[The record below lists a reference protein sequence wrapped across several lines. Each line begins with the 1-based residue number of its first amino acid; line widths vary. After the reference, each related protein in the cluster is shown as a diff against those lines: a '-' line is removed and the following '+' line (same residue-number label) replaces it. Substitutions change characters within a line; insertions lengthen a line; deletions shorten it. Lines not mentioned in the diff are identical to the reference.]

1 MRQVGDGA
9 GSDWSLRQA
18 TFLIELEPHTSSTMS
33 PPDPNT
39 EEPASGSTDLVAPSG
54 QVSPPRDDAG
64 SIKRRAITYLVTTA
78 GLMVALYALAYH
90 SWDATSFAG
99 RVLVAYL
106 EAVAQVSA
114 ASLRLLGESVTTN
127 DATVSGRFS
136 YVVVVDC
143 AALDVQALFVAAV
156 LAFPSPW
163 RTRLLGVVGGVA
175 AIFAINI
182 TRLVGLYYAGASSL
196 DLFHTLHQEVFVLA
210 IVLLVCGLFLVWAR
224 WATLRSPLLNT
235 PLIQTGALEKDP

>member
-1 MRQVGDGA
+1 
-9 GSDWSLRQA
+9 
-18 TFLIELEPHTSSTMS
+18 MS

-39 EEPASGSTDLVAPSG
+39 DEPALGSTDPVAQTGGDAPTSDDSG
-54 QVSPPRDDAG
+54 SL
-64 SIKRRAITYLVTTA
+64 KRRVITYLVTTA

-90 SWDATSFAG
+90 SWEASSFAG
-99 RVLVAYL
+99 QLLLAYL

-114 ASLRLLGESVTTN
+114 ASLRLFGESITIN

-163 RTRLLGVVGGVA
+163 RARLMGVVGGVA
-175 AIFAINI
+175 AIFALNT
-182 TRLVGLYYAGASSL
+182 TRLVLLYYAGASSL

-235 PLIQTGALEKDP
+235 PLARTPALEKSR